1 MNCLR
6 KCMVCTPKALGLE
19 DEYELCDYLQDFLPV
34 RQWSPLNATEQIEG
48 LGDPRKSKKKSEHS
62 VLTWSSL
69 AIECQ
74 CLWKLR
80 NSSLC
85 VLAEFTLALLVTL
98 RLLRHLK
105 MLFWGFPVCAGMR
118 WQPGLLAF
126 AGCLRMAWIIKA
138 KRRCLGNKEAQ
149 FVALLSHLQI
159 SLRISR
165 RCTR

>member
-74 CLWKLR
+74 CLWKLC

-85 VLAEFTLALLVTL
+85 VLAEFTLALLVTKASETPKDVIL
-98 RLLRHLK
+98 RFSRLCRNAMTTRTACFRRVPQNGLNYQGQKAMSGKQRSTIR
-105 MLFWGFPVCAGMR
+105 GVAFPPSDFIEN
-118 WQPGLLAF
+118 Q
-126 AGCLRMAWIIKA
+126 
-138 KRRCLGNKEAQ
+138 
-149 FVALLSHLQI
+149 
-159 SLRISR
+159 
-165 RCTR
+165 